1 MDQTCYPVQFH
12 FHKAFAALPSE
23 RQTAALSAVAALLD
37 ITPDLFSH
45 TTRQKKK
52 REVTA
57 FLPTEAVEHLHDLLQ
72 TNSGSLRLL
81 GVDQVTL
88 MRASGEMEQWRVAQG
103 QFDLEASIPAE
114 AFEETDDGPTGP
126 VPRIW
131 LFHLIYFFVTG
142 VLSVSIFQYSP
153 AVALS
158 LLLMTLACAGGM
170 LLARFRRSLYA
181 HVLAVAVGLT
191 APIIIFGRLW
201 PLQTLLFFTGLALVV
216 FIIRRFIF

>member
-1 MDQTCYPVQFH
+1 MDQSCYPVQLH
-12 FHKAFAALPSE
+12 FHKAFGALSSK

-37 ITPDLFSH
+37 ITPDLLRH
-45 TTRQKKK
+45 TSRQKKK

-57 FLPTEAVEHLHDLLQ
+57 FLPIEAVEHLHNLLQ

-88 MRASGEMEQWRVAQG
+88 MRASGEMQQWRMAQG
-103 QFDLEASIPAE
+103 HFDLEASIPAE
-114 AFEETDDGPTGP
+114 AFEDTDDDPAGP

-142 VLSVSIFQYSP
+142 VLSLSTFQYSP

-158 LLLMTLACAGGM
+158 LLLMTLACTGGM
-170 LLARFRRSLYA
+170 LLARLRRPLIA
-181 HVLAVAVGLT
+181 HVLAIAVGLT

-201 PLQTLLFFTGLALVV
+201 PLQTLLLFSGLALAI
-216 FIIRRFIF
+216 FLIRRFIF